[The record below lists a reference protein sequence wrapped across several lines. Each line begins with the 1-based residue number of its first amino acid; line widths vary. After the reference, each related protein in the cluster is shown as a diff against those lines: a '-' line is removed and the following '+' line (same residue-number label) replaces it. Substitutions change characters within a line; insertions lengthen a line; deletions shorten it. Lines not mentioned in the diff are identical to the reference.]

1 MRAGFAAWG
10 PGLVLKL
17 FSASKRYGFELSP
30 QYRQSCDK
38 HHTYRVISAGA
49 STGSDLVE
57 FGS

>member
-30 QYRQSCDK
+30 RE
-38 HHTYRVISAGA
+38 RASAVTDAMYHVQLVRARLPGA
-49 STGSDLVE
+49 PAFFSS
-57 FGS
+57 